1 MSKLYVNEIYAKG
14 SSTQAMGIDSSGRV
28 TKPTVP
34 AFRAQKTDGNVSS
47 TNTVLFNDVGLNQG
61 SCYSSS
67 TGKFVAP
74 VHGVY
79 FFGFTGRHNSNNGV
93 IVEIQ
98 KNGTRVMSMRST
110 STNGT
115 MGNMNLAGTAC
126 IELDANDDVKCV
138 VTTQTLWGGTDGEG
152 AVFTGYLIG

>member
-34 AFRAQKTDGNVSS
+34 AFRAQKTNGNVSA

-79 FFGFTGRHNSNNGV
+79 FFGFTGRHDGASRV
-93 IVEIQ
+93 TVEMQ
-98 KNGTRVMSMRST
+98 KNGTRVMGMRST
-110 STNGT
+110 STSGT
-115 MGNMNLAGTAC
+115 MGNMNLSGTAC
-126 IELDANDDVKCV
+126 IELDANDDVKIV
-138 VTTQTLWGGTDGEG
+138 VSEDTLAGGTDGQG